1 MGVYKHP
8 RALYTKLTH
17 SLIYFVAT
25 VKLEENMYEIP
36 CNENC
41 GSYFLSISPASSY
54 NWATRNELTCDN
66 CAQRIADTVS
76 GDNMRDER

>member
-25 VKLEENMYEIP
+25 VKLEEKHENKNRHGKSNVAKIKSNARYKSCKNKWRKI
-36 CNENC
+36 NETNK
-41 GSYFLSISPASSY
+41 GSETLA
-54 NWATRNELTCDN
+54 
-66 CAQRIADTVS
+66 
-76 GDNMRDER
+76 